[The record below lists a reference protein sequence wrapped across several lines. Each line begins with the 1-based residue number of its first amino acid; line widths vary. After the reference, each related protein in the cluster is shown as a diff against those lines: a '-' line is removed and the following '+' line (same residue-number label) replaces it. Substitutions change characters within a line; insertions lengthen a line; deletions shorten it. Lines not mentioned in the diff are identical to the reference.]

1 VAGLVIDTPAKCAP
15 TICPLWKS
23 GKPPILQYFRTNG
36 Y

>member
-1 VAGLVIDTPAKCAP
+1 MTVLVTDAPAKCAP

-23 GKPPILQYFRTNG
+23 EKSPILQYSHTNC